1 MATLTPPPAIRRLVQ
16 SELFRSSLSAFVVRG
31 LGAISAFIMSLV
43 VARFMPVAESGLFFL
58 GLTVVTVLAA
68 VGLLGLN
75 QSLLRFIGAHH
86 ADSDWPAINAVAAT
100 ALRWSGAFLA
110 LLSVALYLTAPW
122 IAEHI
127 FKKPAFGLVLI
138 GFAPGVFLLGL
149 TMLVAHQ
156 LQAIRRTTQSIVIL
170 SIAIPLGTAFGLLG
184 LGLDTA
190 VAAAILF
197 TVLAA
202 VALALGSIW
211 WRQARPTA
219 ERSRVDARLLWASC
233 FPLWIVMLLA
243 LAVQWSGQLIAGVW
257 VPADEVAHLAVAQR
271 TAMLVSFILIAVNLV
286 VAPRFAALYAQHK
299 HAELERLAL
308 RATRLMTL
316 FALPVI
322 LLICVFPSW
331 IMGWFGD
338 AYRSSAPLLVIL
350 AVGQLVNVVTG
361 SVGFLL
367 SMTGHER
374 DLRNVVL
381 ISGPFAIG
389 VALILIPFYGVMGAA
404 IATSLAVGCHNLLAA
419 YRVKQRLGFN
429 TLAIWKRG
437 RP

>member
-1 MATLTPPPAIRRLVQ
+1 VPTLTPPPAIRRLVQ
-16 SELFRSSLSAFVVRG
+16 SELFRSALSAFVVRG
-31 LGAISAFIMSLV
+31 LGAIAGFILSLV
-43 VARFMPVAESGLFFL
+43 VARLMPVAESGLFFL
-58 GLTVVTVLAA
+58 GLTVVVVLAT
-68 VGLLGLN
+68 VGLLGLSS
-75 QSLLRFIGAHH
+75 SLLRFIGAHH

-110 LLSVALYLTAPW
+110 LLSLALYFTAPW

-127 FKKPAFGLVLI
+127 FKKPEFGLVLM
-138 GFAPGVFLLGL
+138 GFSPGVFFFGL

-170 SIAIPLGTAFGLLG
+170 SIAIPLGTG
-184 LGLDTA
+184 LGLLALGLETGL
-190 VAAAILF
+190 AAAILY
-197 TVLAA
+197 TVMAA
-202 VALALGSIW
+202 TALVLGSLW
-211 WRQARPTA
+211 WRRARPTA
-219 ERSRVDARLLWASC
+219 ERGRVDARLLWASC
-233 FPLWIVMLLA
+233 FPLWIVMLMA

-257 VPADEVAHLAVAQR
+257 VPAEEVAHFAVAQR

-286 VAPRFAALYAQHK
+286 VAPRFAALHAQQK
-299 HAELERLAL
+299 HAELEQLAL

-322 LLICVFPSW
+322 LLICLFPGW
-331 IMGWFGD
+331 IMGWFGE

-381 ISGPFAIG
+381 ISGPLAIG
-389 VALILIPFYGVMGAA
+389 AALILTPFFGVTGAA
-404 IATSLAVGCHNLLAA
+404 IATALAVACQNLLAV

-437 RP
+437 S